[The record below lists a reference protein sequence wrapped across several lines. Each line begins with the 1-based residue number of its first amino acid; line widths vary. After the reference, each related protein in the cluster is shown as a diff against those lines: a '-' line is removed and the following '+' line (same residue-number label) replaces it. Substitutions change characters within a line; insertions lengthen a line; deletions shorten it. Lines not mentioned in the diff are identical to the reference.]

1 MADYI
6 NVTSLNRLAKRVLEQ
21 CDPLNDLIVCG
32 EISGFTRHYKSGH
45 LYFTLKDENAS
56 IKTVMFRSQAQ
67 LLNFE
72 PQNGMLVLVYGRA
85 TIYERD
91 GAFQLYADYMKP
103 FGAGAAQMAFD
114 ALYKKLE
121 AEGYLARTSGADLRS
136 KRVALTEKGEQFARA
151 WIDRV
156 LEAEAAALCAMP
168 EAERAA
174 FVQGL
179 HSFCRLLEER
189 LRESKAI

>member
-21 CDPLNDLIVCG
+21 CGPLNDLIVCG

-121 AEGYLARTSGADLRS
+121 AEGLFAPERKRPLPPYRGVSALSRARPAQRGRTCRTSLPSLAD
-136 KRVALTEKGEQFARA
+136 GEIAAGPRQRA
-151 WIDRV
+151 GHR
-156 LEAEAAALCAMP
+156 
-168 EAERAA
+168 
-174 FVQGL
+174 G
-179 HSFCRLLEER
+179 
-189 LRESKAI
+189 

>member
-91 GAFQLYADYMKP
+91 GAFQLYPPYRGVSALSRARP
-103 FGAGAAQMAFD
+103 AQR
-114 ALYKKLE
+114 
-121 AEGYLARTSGADLRS
+121 GRTCRTSLA
-136 KRVALTEKGEQFARA
+136 VAGR
-151 WIDRV
+151 W
-156 LEAEAAALCAMP
+156 
-168 EAERAA
+168 
-174 FVQGL
+174 
-179 HSFCRLLEER
+179 
-189 LRESKAI
+189 

>member
-103 FGAGAAQMAFD
+103 FGAG
-114 ALYKKLE
+114 
-121 AEGYLARTSGADLRS
+121 GRG
-136 KRVALTEKGEQFARA
+136 VVCARA
-151 WIDRV
+151 QAPAARRTEVYRRCHEQDRRSV
-156 LEAEAAALCAMP
+156 AGR
-168 EAERAA
+168 AERHWPSLADGEIAA
-174 FVQGL
+174 GPRQRAG
-179 HSFCRLLEER
+179 HRG
-189 LRESKAI
+189 

>member
-72 PQNGMLVLVYGRA
+72 PQNGMLRPSASARCPPYRGVSALSRARPAQRGR
-85 TIYERD
+85 TC
-91 GAFQLYADYMKP
+91 
-103 FGAGAAQMAFD
+103 
-114 ALYKKLE
+114 
-121 AEGYLARTSGADLRS
+121 RTSLA
-136 KRVALTEKGEQFARA
+136 VAGR
-151 WIDRV
+151 W
-156 LEAEAAALCAMP
+156 
-168 EAERAA
+168 
-174 FVQGL
+174 
-179 HSFCRLLEER
+179 
-189 LRESKAI
+189 

>member
-1 MADYI
+1 MAYYI
-6 NVTSLNRLAKRVLEQ
+6 DVTCLNRLAKRVLEQ

-103 FGAGAAQMAFD
+103 FGAGAAQ
-114 ALYKKLE
+114 
-121 AEGYLARTSGADLRS
+121 LAPAARRTEVYRRCHLQDRRS
-136 KRVALTEKGEQFARA
+136 VAGR
-151 WIDRV
+151 
-156 LEAEAAALCAMP
+156 
-168 EAERAA
+168 AERHWPPLADGEIAA
-174 FVQGL
+174 GPRQRAG
-179 HSFCRLLEER
+179 HRG
-189 LRESKAI
+189 

>member
-114 ALYKKLE
+114 ALYKSWRPRACLRPS
-121 AEGYLARTSGADLRS
+121 ASARCPPYRGVSALSRARPAQRGRTCRTSLA
-136 KRVALTEKGEQFARA
+136 VAGR
-151 WIDRV
+151 W
-156 LEAEAAALCAMP
+156 
-168 EAERAA
+168 
-174 FVQGL
+174 
-179 HSFCRLLEER
+179 
-189 LRESKAI
+189 

>member
-67 LLNFE
+67 LLNRRTVCWCSSTDA
-72 PQNGMLVLVYGRA
+72 PRSMSGTARSSSTL
-85 TIYERD
+85 TI
-91 GAFQLYADYMKP
+91 
-103 FGAGAAQMAFD
+103 
-114 ALYKKLE
+114 
-121 AEGYLARTSGADLRS
+121 
-136 KRVALTEKGEQFARA
+136 
-151 WIDRV
+151 
-156 LEAEAAALCAMP
+156 
-168 EAERAA
+168 
-174 FVQGL
+174 
-179 HSFCRLLEER
+179 
-189 LRESKAI
+189 

>member
-85 TIYERD
+85 TP
-91 GAFQLYADYMKP
+91 AADCW
-103 FGAGAAQMAFD
+103 Q
-114 ALYKKLE
+114 ALRR
-121 AEGYLARTSGADLRS
+121 RTA
-136 KRVALTEKGEQFARA
+136 
-151 WIDRV
+151 
-156 LEAEAAALCAMP
+156 P
-168 EAERAA
+168 
-174 FVQGL
+174 
-179 HSFCRLLEER
+179 CRPWG
-189 LRESKAI
+189 SYSCTG

>member
-85 TIYERD
+85 ARRTEVYRRCHEQDRRSV
-91 GAFQLYADYMKP
+91 
-103 FGAGAAQMAFD
+103 AG
-114 ALYKKLE
+114 
-121 AEGYLARTSGADLRS
+121 R
-136 KRVALTEKGEQFARA
+136 
-151 WIDRV
+151 
-156 LEAEAAALCAMP
+156 
-168 EAERAA
+168 AERHWPSLADGEIAA
-174 FVQGL
+174 GPRQRAG
-179 HSFCRLLEER
+179 HRG
-189 LRESKAI
+189 